1 MKLTQQDLDAI
12 KDLIKIT
19 IEEDETLVRK
29 LDLSFLPTREEF
41 FSKMDEVVG
50 ELKAMRDEHKLLSR
64 RVYEDHEPRLQKIE
78 KKLQIQTSD

>member
-1 MKLTQQDLDAI
+1 MYLTQQDLDAI

-19 IEEDETLVRK
+19 IDEDETLVRK
-29 LDLSFLPTREEF
+29 ADLSYLPTKEEF

-64 RVYEDHEPRLQKIE
+64 RVYEDHEPRIQKIE